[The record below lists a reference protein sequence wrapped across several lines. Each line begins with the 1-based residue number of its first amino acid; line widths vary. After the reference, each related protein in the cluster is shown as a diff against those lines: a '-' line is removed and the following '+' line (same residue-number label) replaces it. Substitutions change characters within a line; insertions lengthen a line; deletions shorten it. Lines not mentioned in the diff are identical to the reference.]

1 MTDSFV
7 VTGGAG
13 FIGSHLVDALLDEG
27 NQVVAIDDLSSGDT
41 SRVNREADFELL
53 DIDDPE
59 AVESVITSAAP
70 TVIYHLAAQSSI
82 TKSVMNPRRDCDV
95 NVRGTLNLL
104 EAAHRCSVPLVF
116 TSSAGALYGSLAPLP
131 TPERFVPS
139 PIAPYGASK
148 WAAEAYINT
157 WANSSRLPHTILRLA
172 NVYGARQSP
181 SGEVGVV
188 AIFSHAIWRGEQ
200 PQMYGHGKP
209 TRDYVHVDDVVDAM
223 LRASGVRGT
232 FNVSTGLE
240 TSVEDVFAI
249 LSAEAE
255 SSAEPELLPLRDGE
269 LRRCCVD
276 PSLAELTLGWRA
288 RVAVH
293 DGLRRTYG
301 ELTSDF
307 ETQKVSTEALDS

>member
-27 NQVVAIDDLSSGDT
+27 NRVVAIDDLSSGEAG
-41 SRVNREADFELL
+41 RVNPEADFEVL
-53 DIDDPE
+53 DVDDPE
-59 AVESVITSAAP
+59 AVESVIDAAAP

-82 TKSVMNPRRDCDV
+82 TRSLMDPRRDCDV

-104 EAAHRCSVPLVF
+104 EAAHRCSAPLVF

-157 WANSSRLPHTILRLA
+157 WANSSRLPHTVLRLA

-181 SGEVGVV
+181 GGEVGVV
-188 AIFSHAIWRGEQ
+188 SIFSHALWRGAQ
-200 PQMYGHGKP
+200 PLMYGHGKA
-209 TRDYVHVDDVVDAM
+209 TRDYVHVDDVVEAM
-223 LRASGVRGT
+223 VRASGVRGT
-232 FNVSTGLE
+232 FNVSTGVE
-240 TSVEDVFAI
+240 TSVEDVFAV
-249 LSAEAE
+249 LSAEAG
-255 SSAEPELLPLRDGE
+255 SSVEPELLPLRDGE

-288 RVAVH
+288 RVAVT
-293 DGLRRTYG
+293 DGLRSTYR
-301 ELTSDF
+301 ELVSEF
-307 ETQKVSTEALDS
+307 EAQKVSSG